1 VNELED
7 DMTDIALDTE
17 IQELSVPE
25 QAIELIDW
33 FLDDIRSRQLVSS
46 DQISDVLLDLRILL
60 SVN

>member
-1 VNELED
+1 
-7 DMTDIALDTE
+7 MTDIALDTE
-17 IQELSVPE
+17 TQELSVPE